1 MPQAPSMPA
10 PARRGRWLAVVLT
23 AILLAGAIVLT
34 VVLNAQPQLQPV
46 TVRSATP

>member
-1 MPQAPSMPA
+1 MSQAPSA
-10 PARRGRWLAVVLT
+10 PASGRRGRWLAVVLA

-46 TVRSATP
+46 TVSSATP

>member
-1 MPQAPSMPA
+1 MSQTPSA
-10 PARRGRWLAVVLT
+10 PASARGGRWLAVVLA

-46 TVRSATP
+46 TVSSATP